1 MRKIRLYLAVLLGA
15 ICLPWLVWRLETTPA
30 FWFDEGYKA
39 HAAYQLG
46 VNGFYGTATLAGSIP
61 FDPGI
66 SGGPADL
73 LPTAA
78 VMWAGGR
85 TVAAW
90 RWPSVLYAV
99 LAVLALTVWLA
110 KSHGVRVAALVALL
124 MLAAPAVQ
132 DINFILMS
140 RQVLSE
146 PAALAWVLVGWLAW
160 WRGLR
165 RAEVGWALVAG
176 GAVGV
181 GILSKTQWALPLWPA
196 MAAFGLLWILTH
208 PQVPAMRRVLCGLG
222 PVLVAGM
229 VYGLWQTGVTTLTP
243 EAVRTENAAMLA
255 EAIRSNLLTGL
266 WGTTLTPAA
275 QRMFWA
281 MLAVVTLTTGRLLWR
296 HRAGHWQTRD
306 EVELFLAG
314 VALLSAA
321 WFALFS
327 VGWPRYAYLGWLATV
342 WLAALLAAHAVQA
355 LGRRF
360 ARARRPLW
368 LGALAVSAALAV
380 LIAPAE
386 IARRDADPAIGTA
399 ARYIQQHVPR
409 TARLETWEW
418 EQDALSGHFNVS
430 HPHQRYLFSA
440 IRQAGHTLTPFDLG
454 YDPLHADPDYL
465 LIGPFATW
473 TRLYHPAVVAEH
485 FTLEADFGP
494 YRLYRRLRDE

>member
-1 MRKIRLYLAVLLGA
+1 MRKVRLYLAVLLGA
-15 ICLPWLVWRLETTPA
+15 ISLPWLVWRLETAPA

-46 VNGFYGTATLAGSIP
+46 VNGFYGTSTLAGALP

-66 SGGPADL
+66 SSGPADL

-90 RWPSVLYAV
+90 RLPSVFYAW
-99 LAVLALTVWLA
+99 LAVLALAAWLA
-110 KSHGVRVAALVALL
+110 KSHGLRVATLVVLL
-124 MLAAPAVQ
+124 MLAAPAAQ
-132 DINFILMS
+132 DVNFILLS
-140 RQVLSE
+140 RQFLGE

-165 RAEVGWALVAG
+165 RLAVGWALVAG
-176 GAVGV
+176 VAVGV
-181 GILSKTQWALPLWPA
+181 GLLSKTQWALPLWPA
-196 MAAFGLLWILTH
+196 MTAFGLFWTLTH
-208 PQVPAMRRVLCGLG
+208 PRVPTLTRVLCGLG
-222 PVLVAGM
+222 PVLVAGL
-229 VYGLWQTGVTTLTP
+229 VYLSWQTGVNALTP
-243 EAVRTENAAMLA
+243 EAIRAENAAMLA

-266 WGTTLTPAA
+266 WGTRLTPTA

-281 MLAVVTLTTGRLLWR
+281 MLAVVALTIGHLLWR

-314 VALLSAA
+314 VTLLSAA

-327 VGWPRYAYLGWLATV
+327 VGWPRYAYLGWLTAV

-368 LGALAVSAALAV
+368 HGTLAVSALLV
-380 LIAPAE
+380 MLIAPAE
-386 IARRDADPAIGTA
+386 ISHLDAGPPIGA
-399 ARYIQQHVPR
+399 ATRYIQQQVPR

-430 HPHQRYLFSA
+430 HPHQRYLFLA
-440 IRQAGHTLTPFDLG
+440 IRQAGHPPTPFDLG

-473 TRLYHPAVVAEH
+473 TNLYHPAVVAEH